1 MKIDAMMMLSV
12 SYYRRW
18 LYGNKHMSQGRVLII
33 LFQFV
38 SAPCVS

>member
-18 LYGNKHMSQGRVLII
+18 LYGNKHMSQGRVLMI

-38 SAPCVS
+38 SVPFVC